1 MTKRLITRLRIHL
14 SLRMLY
20 QLWRHRK
27 AQAESKKLLLSMN
40 DDRLKDIGL
49 TRADIH
55 NLFSSRKDR

>member
-1 MTKRLITRLRIHL
+1 MAQRLITRLRIRL

-20 QLWRHRK
+20 QLWRHQK
-27 AQAESKKLLLSMN
+27 AQAESKKLLLRMN

-55 NLFSSRKDR
+55 DLFSSGKDR